1 MKRFV
6 TAVLLSIVV
15 IISTSIP
22 VYATTEAE
30 TVAGEG
36 GVTGGTYATS
46 GGGALDWTG
55 MNLNDDLVTYLDNAG
70 TGTIYHT
77 YDMTDFTGAAVDITD
92 VSITGRVYTTV
103 GYTNAYLIC
112 RIAGTNYRSSVI
124 GGITGW
130 TTLTTST
137 FGGVTGKNPATG
149 TNWTAA
155 TLNAAEWGF
164 ELYNIGGSI
173 VRATYLSLTTTYNP
187 MVSPS
192 VTTSSA
198 SSITPTSA
206 TMNGEVTND
215 GGGTIDYYG
224 FVWDTVDE
232 GDPGNADPSVPP
244 GAWAS
249 GWKSG
254 VGDYGENTFNHSTGA
269 TLIKGTVYYYRAAAH
284 NSIGWT
290 YGSAIS
296 FTTIDDPTIS
306 TLAASLVASTT
317 ARINSNVTFDGNV
330 LTGEPCT
337 VRFVYIAGT
346 GYADYAAI
354 VAGAETTVDV
364 AGTWTT
370 GQSPYADI
378 SALAVSTTYSYAVR
392 IVNSTATYAY
402 GSVMTFTTESGVYT
416 PTNFTAV
423 PTASTVSL
431 LWVKGGGAQYTLVKY
446 SAATYPPTTADGMSA
461 YLGTGNSETLTG
473 LTPGTTYYFSAW
485 GLTAG
490 TYSATAITA
499 MATTLAYD
507 TATSTGTIEAPPSN
521 SWWNQTPST
530 TNVGSIPLVSGLIQA
545 NATAYAIPETS
556 LWYFLW
562 NLFSVGMGVFVYGR
576 GGNKLPLGLGATALM
591 FALGAVL
598 GLVMLWIM
606 VIFTLIG
613 TGFAL
618 WGDRR

>member
-1 MKRFV
+1 VGGTGDWQNITTNESPPTTYLSNTTPISSTTIYHDYAFSDMVATPTLVNSV
-6 TAVLLSIVV
+6 TITGVLQRVQA
-15 IISTSIP
+15 
-22 VYATTEAE
+22 ATLTFYYWD
-30 TVAGEG
+30 
-36 GVTGGTYATS
+36 GGTYYNSPSLSAT
-46 GGGALDWTG
+46 GGWD
-55 MNLNDDLVTYLDNAG
+55 
-70 TGTIYHT
+70 
-77 YDMTDFTGAAVDITD
+77 
-92 VSITGRVYTTV
+92 
-103 GYTNAYLIC
+103 
-112 RIAGTNYRSSVI
+112 
-124 GGITGW
+124 
-130 TTLTTST
+130 TLTYTWNT
-137 FGGVTGKNPATG
+137 NPATG
-149 TNWTAA
+149 VAWTKANIDAAQFGVKAA
-155 TLNAAEWGF
+155 T
-164 ELYNIGGSI
+164 GSSPF
-173 VRATYLSLTTTYNP
+173 AMGYYLSYMKVDIDYTA
-187 MVSPS
+187 VSAPS

-198 SSITPTSA
+198 SSIAATSA
-206 TMNGEVTND
+206 TMNGEVTDD

-224 FVWDTVDE
+224 FVWDTSDK
-232 GDPGNADPSVPP
+232 GDGGNVDPSTPP
-244 GAWAS
+244 GTWS
-249 GWKSG
+249 NGWKSA
-254 VGDYGENTFNHSTGA
+254 VGDYGENTFDHSTGA
-269 TLIKGTVYYYRAAAH
+269 TLIKGTTYYYRAAAH
-284 NSIGWT
+284 NATGWE
-290 YGSAIS
+290 YGSAVS
-296 FTTIDDPTIS
+296 FTTIGDPTIS
-306 TLAASLVASTT
+306 TLAATDVASTT

-337 VRFVYIAGT
+337 IRFVYIAGT

-364 AGTWTT
+364 AGTWIT

-378 SALAVSTTYSYAVR
+378 TALAVSTTYSYAVR

-431 LWVKGGGAQYTLVKY
+431 LWVKGVGAQYTLVKY
-446 SAATYPPTTADGMSA
+446 SDATYPPTTADGISA

-490 TYSATAITA
+490 VYSGTAITA
-499 MATTLAYD
+499 LATTLAYD

-530 TNVGSIPLVSGLIQA
+530 TNVGSIPMVSGLVQA
-545 NATAYAIPETS
+545 NATAYAIPESS

-562 NLFSVGMGVFVYGR
+562 SLFSVGMGVFVYGR

-591 FALGAVL
+591 FSLGAVL

-606 VIFTLIG
+606 VIFALIG
-613 TGFAL
+613 AGFAL